1 MDHHIIEEDEL
12 ENFDSLSIST
22 DTSLNEEEPVTSYH
36 EMKFESDD
44 VKMIMKLQHGDDA
57 NKKYVPFPSYDAKNL
72 FPDWM
77 LASPDWAG
85 VQEKT
90 SGFQL
95 SKILQLSHNQRSMEQ
110 VTLLINW
117 LMSVWPVAET
127 MGFKKCV
134 QMAQSFKFFVYQA
147 GDDII
152 IEGERG
158 LTFYIIVSGVTSVY
172 KAGVGIVAKLGE

>member
-1 MDHHIIEEDEL
+1 MENEMDHHIIEEDEL

-57 NKKYVPFPSYDAKNL
+57 NKKYVPSPSYDAKNL

-95 SKILQLSHNQRSMEQ
+95 SKILQPSTNCFS
-110 VTLLINW
+110 
-117 LMSVWPVAET
+117 
-127 MGFKKCV
+127 
-134 QMAQSFKFFVYQA
+134 
-147 GDDII
+147 
-152 IEGERG
+152 
-158 LTFYIIVSGVTSVY
+158 
-172 KAGVGIVAKLGE
+172 